1 LRRFDAYSIMTKKTA
16 SASWPF
22 AKSHPVKARPTKYPM
37 KKILKSIPR
46 HLVYILTIYLW
57 GLLFFGA
64 YRMLFLLAGRQ
75 QLNGAPAWTIIKAFG
90 MGLRFD
96 TVVSGFLLAIPLVL
110 MSVAA
115 GFKWE
120 SEIFLKVLSLFLW
133 LAYSLAFF
141 GCGADIPYFLHYYSR
156 LTVAALQWTDT
167 PGFMVKMIFQ
177 DRSYYPYITFFLAS
191 CLLWGLALRRAY
203 RKILASGYFES
214 PQGRLAH
221 LSQTIGLSLVAALLL
236 AVGIRG
242 RTAHKSPIRIGT
254 AFFSTHAFPN
264 QMGLNPVYTFFYSA
278 LEANKNKDRELR
290 LMDPEEAVARAR
302 IYLKAKNSDRYDSP
316 LARPVQPKGKE
327 IPANVVLIIME
338 GMSAERMVRYG
349 SKDSLTPFL
358 DSLALNSLCFDNV
371 YTAGF
376 HTFNGVY
383 GALFGMPAL
392 MKQHPMHGAV
402 SLQPFSGLG
411 QTLLSRN
418 YTTGFFCTHDAQFD
432 NMSGFLGNNGFQHIT
447 SQADYPSNR
456 VLSTLG
462 VADDFMFEYSLP
474 LLNRW
479 NKGSKPFLAV
489 YLTSSNHG
497 PEVIPRGIPFVPRSR
512 ELSKQIIEYSDWALE
527 KFVDLCRREPWFDS
541 TIFVFVAD
549 HGVSL
554 DPVYDLPLSLNHT
567 PLLIYGPGVIKT
579 PKFYQSLGGQI
590 DIGPT
595 VLGLL
600 NVPYVNNT
608 LGVDLIN
615 EPRPYAYFCADD
627 KIGVVDQE
635 NYLVIRENG
644 PSSLYKYRQRD
655 PADHS
660 AGQGPLCDSMRVY
673 AYAMMQAAQWLIAN
687 KKTGPQK

>member
-1 LRRFDAYSIMTKKTA
+1 M
-16 SASWPF
+16 
-22 AKSHPVKARPTKYPM
+22 H
-37 KKILKSIPR
+37 KILKSIPR
-46 HLVYILTIYLW
+46 HLANIFTIYLW

-64 YRMLFLLAGRQ
+64 YRLLFLFAGRH
-75 QLNGAPAWTIIKAFG
+75 QLNGAPAWTLVKAMG

-96 TVVSGFLLAIPLVL
+96 TVVSGFLLALPLVL
-110 MSVAA
+110 MSVAS

-120 SEIFLKVLSLFLW
+120 SRTFRLTMAVFIW
-133 LAYSLAFF
+133 LVYSLAFF
-141 GCGADIPYFLHYYSR
+141 GCGADAPYFLHYYSR

-167 PGFMVKMIFQ
+167 PGFMAKMVLQ
-177 DRSYYPYITFFLAS
+177 DRSYYPYMAFFLAS
-191 CLLWGLALRRAY
+191 VVLWGLVIKREY
-203 RKILASGYFES
+203 VNNQTPPEHGYS
-214 PQGRLAH
+214 RNLWVH
-221 LSQTIGLSLVAALLL
+221 LTKTIGFSLLAALLL
-236 AVGIRG
+236 VLGIRG
-242 RTAHKSPIRIGT
+242 RIAHKSPIRIGT

-278 LEANKNKDRELR
+278 LEAGKNKGRQID
-290 LMDPEEAVARAR
+290 LMDPAEALARAR
-302 IYLKAKNSDRYDSP
+302 VYLHFKKSDKFDSP
-316 LARPVQPKGKE
+316 LARLVQPRGKTNT
-327 IPANVVLIIME
+327 ANVVLIIME
-338 GMSAERMVRYG
+338 GLSAERMARYG
-349 SKDSLTPFL
+349 SKENLTPFL
-358 DSLALNSLCFDNV
+358 DSLARNSLCFDNV

-383 GALFGMPAL
+383 GSLFGMPAL

-402 SLQPFSGLG
+402 SMQPFSGLG
-411 QTLLSRN
+411 QTLMSQN
-418 YTTGFFCTHDAQFD
+418 YTTAFFCTHDAQFD
-432 NMSGFLGNNGFQHIT
+432 NMAGFLSNNGFQHII
-447 SQADYPSNR
+447 SQADYPSSR

-474 LLNRW
+474 LLNKW
-479 NKGSKPFLAV
+479 NDMSKPFLAV

-527 KFVDLCRREPWFDS
+527 KFVGLCRREPWFDS

-554 DPVYDLPLSLNHT
+554 DPIYDLPLSLNHT
-567 PLLIYGPGVIKT
+567 PLLIYGPGIVKT
-579 PKFYQSLGGQI
+579 PKVYQLLGGQI

-600 NVPYVNNT
+600 NVHYVNNT

-615 EPRPYAYFCADD
+615 ESRPYAYFCADD
-627 KIGVVDQE
+627 KIGVVDRE

-644 PSSLYKYRQRD
+644 PSSLYKYRQKD

-660 AGQGPLCDSMRVY
+660 AGHGPLCDSMRVY
-673 AYAMMQAAQWLIAN
+673 AYSMMQAAQWMIAN
-687 KKTGPQK
+687 KKTGPQN